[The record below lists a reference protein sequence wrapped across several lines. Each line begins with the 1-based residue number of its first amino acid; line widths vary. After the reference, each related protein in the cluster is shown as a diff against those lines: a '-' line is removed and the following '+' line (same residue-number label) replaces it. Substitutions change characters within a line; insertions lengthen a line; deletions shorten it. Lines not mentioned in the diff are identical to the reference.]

1 MSRHRSLFASLAA
14 ANRMY
19 ERQQRARI
27 RAEQQAARR
36 HVQALKAAERT
47 QKLELK
53 EQADAYR
60 EERQEE
66 AKQLTADAEAR
77 FEQLRTLLTTPPH
90 AVIYGRYDGRL
101 SPETVVV
108 RAFASRKQTHTP
120 TAFNPEST
128 VGPLPSRPDPKH
140 FAPTLPPKPGFFGR
154 LFGGQ
159 AKYEIAVSEA
169 TESAQTRFVQAG
181 DIYSKDLVAW
191 EAREAAGRAVHLASE
206 QKRADVVRQHN
217 ENVDRWEKALKER
230 DQDAV
235 VQYVSLVLDS
245 SEYGDDIPEEFRVAY
260 SPDSRE
266 VVLEWVLPTIEVVPF
281 VKEYTYTRAKD
292 EIREK
297 ARPRA
302 EITSLYRT
310 VIAALTLRTIGE
322 LLHALP
328 DDLLTTVTFNGILAT
343 VDPAT
348 GKDVRP
354 CVISVRTTRTAFT
367 SLELGRVDPAACLG
381 SLGASVSKKPEELAP
396 VRPVIEFDMADRR
409 FVPSEDAISELD
421 TRSNIMDLTPFE
433 FENLVT
439 NLFSKMGLDAKQ
451 TRSSRDGGVDCVA
464 FDSRPVLGGKVVI
477 QAKRYK
483 NTVGV
488 SAVRDLFGT
497 MMNEGANKGILVT
510 TAGYG
515 PDAHDFA
522 KDKPIE
528 LIDGGGLLYLLDQNG
543 VQARIIMPA

>member
-14 ANRMY
+14 ANRAY
-19 ERQQRARI
+19 ERQQRAHI

-36 HVQALKAAERT
+36 HVQALKAAERA
-47 QKLELK
+47 QKLDLK

-66 AKQLTADAEAR
+66 AEQLTADAETR
-77 FEQLRTLLTTPPH
+77 VEQLRTLLVAPPH
-90 AVIYGRYDGRL
+90 SVIYGRYDGRL
-101 SPETVVV
+101 SPETVVA
-108 RAFASRKQTHTP
+108 RAFACQKQTHTP
-120 TAFNPEST
+120 SAFDPEST
-128 VGPLPSRPDPKH
+128 VGPRPLSPDPRRFAPALPSQ
-140 FAPTLPPKPGFFGR
+140 PGFFGR

-159 AKYEIAVSEA
+159 AKYEIALSEA
-169 TESAQTRFVQAG
+169 TQSAQTSFIQAG
-181 DIYSKDLVAW
+181 AIYSKELVAW
-191 EAREAAGRAVHLASE
+191 DAREAVARAAHLTSE
-206 QKRADVVRQHN
+206 EKQAELVRQHN
-217 ENVDRWEKALKER
+217 ENVDRWEKALKAR

-235 VQYVSLVLDS
+235 IQYVSLVLDS

-260 SPDSRE
+260 SPESRE
-266 VVLEWVLPTIEVVPF
+266 VVLEWVLPTIEVVPSA
-281 VKEYTYTRAKD
+281 KEYAYTRSKD

-302 EITSLYRT
+302 EIISLYRA
-310 VIAALTLRTIGE
+310 VIAALTLRTMGE
-322 LLHALP
+322 LFHTLP

-348 GKDVRP
+348 GKDIRP
-354 CVISVRTTRTAFT
+354 CVISVRTTREAFM
-367 SLELGRVDPAACLG
+367 SLQLGRVDPAACLG

-421 TRSNIMDLTPFE
+421 KRPNIMDLNPFE
-433 FENLVT
+433 FEHLVT

-451 TRSSRDGGVDCVA
+451 TCSSRDGGVDCVA

-477 QAKRYK
+477 QAKRYR

-528 LIDGGGLLYLLDQNG
+528 LIDGGGLLYLLAQNG
-543 VQARIIMPA
+543 VEARIIMPA